1 MKRAK
6 SMSIHDRL
14 EVLEAGVITSSRLRE
29 AAGAGR
35 VAPDLRAGWTSMAR
49 TVITDSVVRTGT
61 ARAVAVVSRLAV
73 FGMVLLVLGVPI
85 TDLWRFLFLVAA
97 VVAICFGN
105 IRHWGPRWL
114 IALTIAIGGAAAAWL
129 IQGPQIQE
137 GNNVY
142 IPVGESLKVFEAELP
157 QQAQAAMKSVFEHA
171 YFTNTDGLPGSADW
185 WQYPAFATPGY
196 FTKHAFAPSADALW
210 EQPKYSRI
218 VDMIDFRNQDQARI
232 RAINRS
238 RYNFYHR
245 HRSQPHDFDTAAR
258 IDRSAMPYFVMAEI
272 NSELSGGKACWRGD
286 VLWEDDDGKFSLAG
300 RDAWGCQSLGER
312 DIGKRVFALAIRKP
326 VEFAVYPSLQ
336 LRFLLWIKQAI
347 RSLGVIAVVATLVRL
362 DTFYQLLL
370 PIGSA
375 VSTIV
380 TTAVL
385 SPQFLIGFRTQDGG
399 NDGLVHQSLGFDI
412 FQSVRHG
419 DWADAL
425 RGGEDIFYF
434 MPGLRYFRALEDFIF
449 GDTNF
454 GIVLCTMF
462 LPIFLYYF
470 LCRLLPLRLS
480 VILILIF
487 IFTPILE
494 HLGFA
499 HFLYI
504 REMIKGF
511 PEPIGYAAF
520 LGGLALLARYVPTSI
535 AQPLY
540 GKMPTVSIGL
550 AFALSVVMRPNL
562 AVPATFLLAM
572 VAPWLLV
579 GKRWRELAGLV
590 LGFAPVLLL
599 TFHNWYFGHQFVPLT
614 SSAFA
619 PDNLLTPP
627 SVYIASLQEILKL
640 NLSGDNLALVMRQI
654 VRWNGLSDFY
664 RVFAVIV
671 VFWVAIRGNTAP
683 ALRALAI
690 VALSMQSLLL
700 LYFPTGRYA
709 YLAWLMVFVVFVVTF
724 REVFLPWMRQKYP
737 ESWKRFTFLPSS
749 PN

>member
-6 SMSIHDRL
+6 STNIHDRL

-49 TVITDSVVRTGT
+49 TMITDSVVRTGT

-312 DIGKRVFALAIRKP
+312 DIGKRVFALAIKASRIRCLPKLATEILAMDQAGNTESRRNRRSSDTCQARYLLSVAASNRVCCLNDSHYRRPLAPILDRISDAGRGKRRACPP
-326 VEFAVYPSLQ
+326 V
-336 LRFLLWIKQAI
+336 
-347 RSLGVIAVVATLVRL
+347 
-362 DTFYQLLL
+362 
-370 PIGSA
+370 
-375 VSTIV
+375 
-380 TTAVL
+380 
-385 SPQFLIGFRTQDGG
+385 IGFRHFSGG
-399 NDGLVHQSLGFDI
+399 TPWRLGRC
-412 FQSVRHG
+412 SAR
-419 DWADAL
+419 
-425 RGGEDIFYF
+425 RGGCLLFY
-434 MPGLRYFRALEDFIF
+434 A
-449 GDTNF
+449 
-454 GIVLCTMF
+454 
-462 LPIFLYYF
+462 
-470 LCRLLPLRLS
+470 RLTL
-480 VILILIF
+480 F
-487 IFTPILE
+487 
-494 HLGFA
+494 
-499 HFLYI
+499 
-504 REMIKGF
+504 
-511 PEPIGYAAF
+511 
-520 LGGLALLARYVPTSI
+520 
-535 AQPLY
+535 
-540 GKMPTVSIGL
+540 
-550 AFALSVVMRPNL
+550 
-562 AVPATFLLAM
+562 
-572 VAPWLLV
+572 
-579 GKRWRELAGLV
+579 
-590 LGFAPVLLL
+590 
-599 TFHNWYFGHQFVPLT
+599 
-614 SSAFA
+614 
-619 PDNLLTPP
+619 
-627 SVYIASLQEILKL
+627 
-640 NLSGDNLALVMRQI
+640 
-654 VRWNGLSDFY
+654 
-664 RVFAVIV
+664 
-671 VFWVAIRGNTAP
+671 
-683 ALRALAI
+683 
-690 VALSMQSLLL
+690 
-700 LYFPTGRYA
+700 
-709 YLAWLMVFVVFVVTF
+709 
-724 REVFLPWMRQKYP
+724 
-737 ESWKRFTFLPSS
+737 
-749 PN
+749 